1 MEGCSIFWRLMIL
14 IGHKRYLNFDIYE
27 LQCFKMWA
35 LDVVVFRANVATLWT
50 KNLGSNKR
58 GAINIIL
65 FLKICRHL
73 GMKTQV
79 KSRFRG

>member
-1 MEGCSIFWRLMIL
+1 MIMEGCSILWRLMIL

-27 LQCFKMWA
+27 LQCFKMWR
-35 LDVVVFRANVATLWT
+35 FRANVATLWT
-50 KNLGSNKR
+50 NNLGSNNR
-58 GAINIIL
+58 GGINIII
-65 FLKICRHL
+65 FFKICRHL